1 VVSVA
6 LVAASVVLLSIDGLK
21 PDYVL
26 SANAHGLKV
35 PNLRLLVSEGA
46 HATAVRGVFPTV
58 TYPSH
63 ATMLT
68 GVAPA
73 RHGIYSNHPFDP
85 FGRNQDGWYWY
96 ASDLKAGT
104 LWEAAEKAGLRAAS
118 VDWPVSV
125 GAEVSFNIAQY
136 WRAGNAEDVK
146 IIRALSTKGLLEEA
160 EAALGSYPEG
170 NDYSIAADERRAE
183 FIEFVLEEKEPA
195 FLSAYFSGLDSVQHQ
210 TGPESPETFEALE
223 VLDGLVG
230 RLRAKARVLCVVSD
244 HGFLPS
250 DRELHLNAALRE
262 AGLIEVDPSG
272 AVRGWNAFAWDQ
284 GGSAI
289 IVLRDPGDR
298 PTRNAVRDLLVGL
311 SRIGAIRAVLEGEE
325 EAQALGGYPGDA
337 FVVGYANGFRG
348 GGAFAPPVVREAK
361 TGGTHGYLPDVR
373 EMDSAFFLAGEG
385 VPRGLD
391 LGRIDMRDIAPT
403 LAGILGVTLESAE
416 GRNLLEA
423 HGKDDSAVHRR

>member
-1 VVSVA
+1 MLPVT
-6 LVAASVVLLSIDGLK
+6 LFAASVVLLSIDGLK

-26 SANAHGLKV
+26 EADAHGLNV
-35 PNLRLLVSEGA
+35 PNLRLLVAEGA
-46 HATAVRGVFPTV
+46 HATAVTGVFPTV

-73 RHGIYSNHPFDP
+73 RHGILSNHPFDP
-85 FGRNQDGWYWY
+85 LGRNQDGWYWY
-96 ASDLKAGT
+96 ASDLKAKT
-104 LWEAAEKAGLRAAS
+104 LWEAAENAGLRSAS

-125 GAEVSFNIAQY
+125 GANVSFNIVQY
-136 WRAGNAEDVK
+136 WRAGNAEDLKV
-146 IIRALSTKGLLEEA
+146 IRALSTKGLLEEA

-170 NDYSIAADERRAE
+170 NDYSIAADRRRTE
-183 FIEFVLEEKEPA
+183 FIEYVLEKKEPA
-195 FLSAYFSGLDSVQHQ
+195 FLTAYFSGLDTVEHQ
-210 TGPESPETFEALE
+210 TGPGSRETFEALE
-223 VLDGLVG
+223 VLDELVG

-262 AGLIEVDPSG
+262 AGLIDVDASG
-272 AVRGWNAFAWDQ
+272 AVTGWKAIAWDQ

-289 IVLRDPGDR
+289 VVLREPVDDSAR
-298 PTRNAVRDLLVGL
+298 AKVRDVLKGL
-311 SRIGAIRAVLEGEE
+311 SGIGAILEGEK
-325 EAQALGGYPGDA
+325 ARALGSYPEAA
-337 FVVGYANGFRG
+337 FLIGLAKGFRG
-348 GGAFAPPVVREAK
+348 GGGLIGPVVRQGKA
-361 TGGTHGYLPDVR
+361 GGTHGYLPSVQ
-373 EMDSAFFLAGEG
+373 EMDSAFFLVGEG

-403 LAGILGVTLESAE
+403 LAAILGVALTGAE
-416 GRNLLEA
+416 GRDLLQA

>member
-1 VVSVA
+1 MIPGT
-6 LVAASVVLLSIDGLK
+6 LIAASVVLLSIDGLR

-26 SANAHGLKV
+26 QADAHGLKV
-35 PNLRLLVSEGA
+35 PNLRLLVSEGT
-46 HATAVRGVFPTV
+46 HATAVTGVFPTV

-85 FGRNQDGWYWY
+85 FARNLDGWYWY
-96 ASDLKAGT
+96 ASDLRATT
-104 LWEAAEKAGLRAAS
+104 LWEAAENAGLRAAS

-125 GAEVSFNIAQY
+125 GARVSFNIAQY
-136 WRAGNAEDVK
+136 WRAGNAEDLKV
-146 IIRALSTKGLLEEA
+146 IRALSTKGLLEEA

-170 NDYSIAADERRAE
+170 NDYSIAADRRRTE
-183 FIEFVLEEKEPA
+183 FIGYVLDKKAPA
-195 FLSAYFSGLDSVQHQ
+195 FLTAYFSGLDSVQHDS
-210 TGPESPETFEALE
+210 GPGSRETFEALE
-223 VLDGLVG
+223 VLDELVG
-230 RLRAKARVLCVVSD
+230 KLRSKARVLCVVSD

-262 AGLIEVDPSG
+262 AGLIDVDPSG
-272 AVRGWNAFAWDQ
+272 AVIGWKAFAWDQ

-289 IVLRDPGDR
+289 VVLREEGDR
-298 PTRNAVRDLLVGL
+298 SSRTAVREVLRGL
-311 SRIGAIRAVLEGEE
+311 SGIDAILEGEE
-325 EAQALGGYPGDA
+325 ARALGGYPNAA
-337 FVVGYANGFRG
+337 FLVGLAKGFRG
-348 GGAFAPPVVREAK
+348 GGGLAPPVVRPARR
-361 TGGTHGYLPDVR
+361 GGTHGYLPTVPD
-373 EMDSAFFLAGEG
+373 MDSSFFLAGEG

-403 LAGILGVTLESAE
+403 LAAVLGVALEGAE
-416 GRNLLEA
+416 GRNLLKA

>member
-1 VVSVA
+1 VVPVT

-26 SANAHGLKV
+26 SADAHGLKV

-46 HATAVRGVFPTV
+46 HATAVTGVFPTV

-85 FGRNQDGWYWY
+85 FARNQDGWYWY
-96 ASDLKAGT
+96 ASDLRART
-104 LWEAAEKAGLRAAS
+104 LWEAVEADGRRAAS

-125 GAEVSFNIAQY
+125 GADVSFNIAQF
-136 WRAGNAEDVK
+136 WRAGNAEDLKV
-146 IIRALSTKGLLEEA
+146 IRALSTKGLLEEA

-170 NDYSIAADERRAE
+170 NDYSITADRRRTE
-183 FIEFVLEEKEPA
+183 FIEFVLERKEPA
-195 FLSAYFSGLDSVQHQ
+195 FLTAYFSGLDSVQHE
-210 TGPESPETFEALE
+210 TGPESPETFEGLE

-230 RLRAKARVLCVVSD
+230 RLRSKARVLCVVSD

-262 AGLIEVDPSG
+262 AGLIDVDSSG
-272 AVRGWNAFAWDQ
+272 AVTGWRAFAWDQ
-284 GGSAI
+284 GGSAFV
-289 IVLRDPGDR
+289 VLQDEDDDS
-298 PTRNAVRDLLVGL
+298 TRAAVRELLRGL
-311 SRIGAIRAVLEGEE
+311 SGIGVILEGEE
-325 EAQALGGYPGDA
+325 ARALGGYPKAA
-337 FVVGYANGFRG
+337 FLVGLAKGFRS
-348 GGAFAPPVVREAK
+348 GGALEPPVVRPAK
-361 TGGTHGYLPDVR
+361 TGGTHGYSPTVR

-385 VPRGLD
+385 VPPGLD

-403 LAGILGVTLESAE
+403 LAGVLGVALEGTE

-423 HGKDDSAVHRR
+423 HGKDHSSVHRR

>member
-1 VVSVA
+1 VFPIT
-6 LVAASVVLLSIDGLK
+6 LFAASVVLLSIDGLK

-26 SANAHGLKV
+26 EADGHGLKV
-35 PNLRLLVSEGA
+35 PNLRLLVAEGA
-46 HATAVRGVFPTV
+46 HAAAVTGVFPTV

-85 FGRNQDGWYWY
+85 LARNQDGWYWY
-96 ASDLKAGT
+96 ASDLRAKT
-104 LWEAAEKAGLRAAS
+104 LWEAAENAGLPTAS

-125 GAEVSFNIAQY
+125 GADVSFNIAQY
-136 WRAGNAEDVK
+136 WRAGNAEDLKV
-146 IIRALSTKGLLEEA
+146 IRALSTKGLLEEA

-170 NDYSIAADERRAE
+170 NDYSIAADRRRTE
-183 FIEFVLEEKEPA
+183 FIEYVLEKKEPA
-195 FLSAYFSGLDSVQHQ
+195 FLTAYFSGLDTVEHN
-210 TGPESPETFEALE
+210 TGPYSRETFEALE
-223 VLDGLVG
+223 VLDELVG

-262 AGLIEVDPSG
+262 AGLIDVDASG
-272 AVRGWNAFAWDQ
+272 AVTGWKAIAWDQ

-289 IVLRDPGDR
+289 VVLREPGDDL
-298 PTRNAVRDLLVGL
+298 TRASVRDLLRGL
-311 SRIGAIRAVLEGEE
+311 SGIGAILEGEE
-325 EAQALGGYPGDA
+325 ARALGGYPAAA
-337 FVVGYANGFRG
+337 FLVGLARGFRG
-348 GGAFAPPVVREAK
+348 GGGLAGPVVRQGK
-361 TGGTHGYLPDVR
+361 TGGTHGYLPSVP

-385 VPRGLD
+385 VARGLD

-403 LAGILGVTLESAE
+403 LAGILGIALAGTE
-416 GRNLLEA
+416 GRDLLEA
-423 HGKDDSAVHRR
+423 HGKDDSSVHRR

>member
-1 VVSVA
+1 VVPVT

-26 SANAHGLKV
+26 HADANGLKV
-35 PNLRLLVSEGA
+35 PNLRLLVSEGT
-46 HATAVRGVFPTV
+46 HATAVTGVFPTV

-85 FGRNQDGWYWY
+85 FARNQDGWYWY
-96 ASDLKAGT
+96 ASDLRATT
-104 LWEAAEKAGLRAAS
+104 LWEAAEKAGLRVAS

-125 GAEVSFNIAQY
+125 GASVSFNIAQY
-136 WRAGNAEDVK
+136 WRAGNAEDLK

-160 EAALGSYPEG
+160 EAVLGSYPEG
-170 NDYSIAADERRAE
+170 NDYSIAADRRRTE
-183 FIEFVLEEKEPA
+183 FIEFILEKKEPS
-195 FLSAYFSGLDSVQHQ
+195 FLTAYFSGLDSVQHE
-210 TGPESPETFEALE
+210 TGPGSRETLEALE

-230 RLRAKARVLCVVSD
+230 RLRAKARVLSVVSD

-272 AVRGWNAFAWDQ
+272 ALTGWKAFAWDQ

-289 IVLRDPGDR
+289 VVLQNEGDDS
-298 PTRNAVRDLLVGL
+298 TRAAVRELLARL
-311 SRIGAIRAVLEGEE
+311 SGIGAVLEGEE
-325 EAQALGGYPGDA
+325 ARALGGYPNAA
-337 FVVGYANGFRG
+337 FLVGLAKGFRG
-348 GGAFAPPVVREAK
+348 GGGLAPPVVRQAK
-361 TGGTHGYLPDVR
+361 TGGTHGYLPTVH

-385 VPRGLD
+385 VPRGLA

-403 LAGILGVTLESAE
+403 LAGLLGVALEGAE
-416 GRNLLEA
+416 GRDLL
-423 HGKDDSAVHRR
+423 KSRVKNDSQVHRR

>member
-1 VVSVA
+1 V
-6 LVAASVVLLSIDGLK
+6 LPLTLLAASVVLLSIDGLK

-26 SANAHGLKV
+26 EADAHGLKV
-35 PNLRLLVSEGA
+35 PNLRLLVEEGA
-46 HATAVRGVFPTV
+46 HASAVTGVFPTV

-96 ASDLKAGT
+96 ASDLKAET
-104 LWEAAEKAGLRAAS
+104 LWEAAENAGLRSAS

-125 GAEVSFNIAQY
+125 GANVSFNIVQY
-136 WRAGNAEDVK
+136 WRAGNAEDLKV
-146 IIRALSTKGLLEEA
+146 IRALSTKGLLEEA

-170 NDYSIAADERRAE
+170 NDYSIAADRRRTE
-183 FIEFVLEEKEPA
+183 FIEYVLEKKEPA
-195 FLSAYFSGLDSVQHQ
+195 FLTAYFSGLDSVEHQ
-210 TGPESPETFEALE
+210 TGPYSRETFEALE
-223 VLDGLVG
+223 VLDELVG

-250 DRELHLNAALRE
+250 DRELHLNAAFRE
-262 AGLIEVDPSG
+262 AGLIDVDASG
-272 AVRGWNAFAWDQ
+272 ALTGWKAIAWDQ

-289 IVLRDPGDR
+289 VVLREPQDDS
-298 PTRNAVRDLLVGL
+298 TRAVVRDLLRGL
-311 SRIGAIRAVLEGEE
+311 SGIGGILEGEE
-325 EAQALGGYPGDA
+325 ARALGGYPEAA
-337 FVVGYANGFRG
+337 FLVGLAKGFRG
-348 GGAFAPPVVREAK
+348 GGGLAGPVVRPVK
-361 TGGTHGYLPDVR
+361 MGGTHGYLPTVP
-373 EMDSAFFLAGEG
+373 EMESAFFLVGEG
-385 VPRGLD
+385 VPRGLA

-403 LAGILGVTLESAE
+403 LAAVLGVALDGTEGRDLLES
-416 GRNLLEA
+416 

>member
-1 VVSVA
+1 MLPVT
-6 LVAASVVLLSIDGLK
+6 LFAASVVLLSIDGLK

-26 SANAHGLKV
+26 EADTHGLKV
-35 PNLRLLVSEGA
+35 PNLRLLVEEGV
-46 HATAVRGVFPTV
+46 HATAVTGVFPTV

-85 FGRNQDGWYWY
+85 LSRNQDGWYWY
-96 ASDLKAGT
+96 ASDLKVRT
-104 LWEAAEKAGLRAAS
+104 LWDAVEGAGLRSAS

-125 GAEVSFNIAQY
+125 GADVSFNIAQY
-136 WRAGNAEDVK
+136 WRAGNAEDLKV
-146 IIRALSTKGLLEEA
+146 IRALSTKGLLEEA

-170 NDYSIAADERRAE
+170 NDYSIAADRRRTD
-183 FIEFVLEEKEPA
+183 FIEFVLEKKEPA
-195 FLSAYFSGLDSVQHQ
+195 FLTAYFSGLDTVEHQ
-210 TGPESPETFEALE
+210 TGPYSRETFEALE
-223 VLDGLVG
+223 VLDELVG

-262 AGLIEVDPSG
+262 AGLIDVDASG
-272 AVRGWNAFAWDQ
+272 AVTEWKAFAWDQ

-289 IVLRDPGDR
+289 VILREPGDDS
-298 PTRNAVRDLLVGL
+298 TRASVRDLLRGL
-311 SRIGAIRAVLEGEE
+311 SGIGAILEGEE
-325 EAQALGGYPGDA
+325 ARALGGYPEAA
-337 FVVGYANGFRG
+337 FLVGLARGFRG
-348 GGAFAPPVVREAK
+348 GGGLAGPVVRPGK
-361 TGGTHGYLPDVR
+361 PGGTHGYLPSVP
-373 EMDSAFFLAGEG
+373 EMESAFFLAGEG

-403 LAGILGVTLESAE
+403 LAGILGVALAGAE
-416 GRNLLEA
+416 GRDLLEA
-423 HGKDDSAVHRR
+423 HGKNDSSVHRR